1 MRMTSLR
8 HGFWFLLFVLA
19 SSWIQGADT
28 KPAHGRFLYVAV
40 PGIRNYLEYG
50 GHGVLVYN
58 IDDGHKLVRRIPSGG
73 LADDG
78 KPSNV
83 KGICASATTSRL
95 YVSTIKSL
103 QCYDLLTDKILWEK
117 AYEAGCDRMS
127 ITPDGKTIYLPSFE
141 KDHWLVV
148 DAGDGSVL
156 KKIIL
161 NSRAHNTV
169 ISPDGEEAYMAGLAS
184 PFLAV
189 ADTSTHNLKR
199 AVGPFSGAIRPY
211 TVNGRRTK
219 VFANVNDLLGFE
231 IGDLRSGK
239 VLQRVEV
246 VGFSKGPVKR
256 HGCPSHGIALSPD
269 EKELWLSDGHNGQL
283 HVFDLSG
290 GMIRQKQ
297 SMAVRDQPGWITFSI
312 DGRLVYPS
320 TGEVFDAA
328 SKQIVATLKDE
339 EGAPVHSEKLLE
351 IDFENGRVIRAGDQ
365 FGIGSVR

>member
-1 MRMTSLR
+1 
-8 HGFWFLLFVLA
+8 
-19 SSWIQGADT
+19 
-28 KPAHGRFLYVAV
+28 
-40 PGIRNYLEYG
+40 
-50 GHGVLVYN
+50 
-58 IDDGHKLVRRIPSGG
+58 
-73 LADDG
+73 
-78 KPSNV
+78 
-83 KGICASATTSRL
+83 
-95 YVSTIKSL
+95 
-103 QCYDLLTDKILWEK
+103 
-117 AYEAGCDRMS
+117 
-127 ITPDGKTIYLPSFE
+127 
-141 KDHWLVV
+141 
-148 DAGDGSVL
+148 
-156 KKIIL
+156 
-161 NSRAHNTV
+161 
-169 ISPDGEEAYMAGLAS
+169 MAGLAS

-239 VLQRVEV
+239 LLQRVEV
-246 VGFSKGPVKR
+246 AGFSKGPVKR

-269 EKELWLSDGHNGQL
+269 ENELWLSDGHNGQI
-283 HVFDLSG
+283 HVFDLSA

-328 SKQIVATLKDE
+328 TKQIVATLKDE

-365 FGIGSVR
+365 FGIGGVR